1 MKHKALLVDD
11 DPKICESVS
20 EILASLGHEHQQAHS
35 QEAARALLAQ
45 GEFSYILLDLE
56 IPVRDGGGFAR
67 LVNGENLLSEI
78 RKMPKMRGVPVIVM
92 TGYGSTGP
100 SLAVRLMKKGAVDFV
115 NKPFDGDVLDRAI
128 LDALRP
134 AKPHQGHGP
143 AEMPGSDSL
152 HERHIKVLRALARLP
167 GQAMLMP
174 DLQYQAES
182 GKHTLVK
189 VVKRLLE
196 LGYIAKP
203 VGTKRAGVAITD
215 TGITFLRSHAG
226 GTQPTNS
233 LALAKG
239 S

>member
-100 SLAVRLMKKGAVDFV
+100 SLAVRLMKKGAEDFV
-115 NKPFDGDVLDRAI
+115 NKPFNGAELDQAI
-128 LDALRP
+128 LDA
-134 AKPHQGHGP
+134 
-143 AEMPGSDSL
+143 M
-152 HERHIKVLRALARLP
+152 ARK
-167 GQAMLMP
+167 
-174 DLQYQAES
+174 DH
-182 GKHTLVK
+182 KKLVK
-189 VVKRLLE
+189 AV
-196 LGYIAKP
+196 
-203 VGTKRAGVAITD
+203 TGVEVPD
-215 TGITFLRSHAG
+215 TGTDRWDHDVSTPHADATATG
-226 GTQPTNS
+226 WLTVTEAATLIRENT
-233 LALAKG
+233 
-239 S
+239 